1 MKRIGIITTVLMAG
15 YLGVSMQPV
24 SCFGQNNAQRGAAV
38 GGVAGAILGGVA
50 GKQDNRTTR
59 GAVIGGIAGAIAGN
73 VIGHSQDDRLQRQ
86 YEYQQYQQYQQS
98 QQAYQL
104 QRSISLHDA
113 IEMTRSGISPG
124 VIISQIKNAGVQ
136 QEIGVSEIILLHQN
150 GVSESVIQEMQRATI
165 GGPPSAPPVAFQ
177 PTQRTVIIQPE
188 PVIFERV
195 YPSYRPVVGFEYYY
209 STPHYRSS
217 RGYHHGHFR

>member
-1 MKRIGIITTVLMAG
+1 MNRLGIITTVLVAWYFG
-15 YLGVSMQPV
+15 GSIQSV

-73 VIGHSQDDRLQRQ
+73 VIGHSQDDRSQRQ
-86 YEYQQYQQYQQS
+86 YEYQQYQQYQQA
-98 QQAYQL
+98 QQAYQY

-124 VIISQIKNAGVQ
+124 LIISQIRSAGVQ

-150 GVSESVIQEMQRATI
+150 GVHESVIQEMQRATV
-165 GGPPSAPPVAFQ
+165 GGPPAAPPVAFQ
-177 PTQRTVIIQPE
+177 PSQRTVIVQPE

-195 YPSYRPVVGFEYYY
+195 YPSYGPVVGFEYHY
-209 STPHYRSS
+209 SSPRYRTS
-217 RGYHHGHFR
+217 RGYHYGHYR